1 MEVNGYKIEPGANL
15 SAANLTDADLT
26 DADLTDA
33 DLTDADLF
41 GANLTRA
48 KLTGANLF
56 RANLNGTNLSGAN
69 LTRAKLT
76 AGYRTRTN
84 APYPDMT
91 RYLLWIKSRDLLSGA
106 NLVEAE
112 SQSPRPDDAI
122 GWRPDLTA
130 ANLAGVDL
138 TNANLSGGTMPD
150 GSIHD

>member
-1 MEVNGYKIEPGANL
+1 MVMEVNGYKIYPGANL
-15 SAANLTDADLT
+15 D
-26 DADLTDA
+26 
-33 DLTDADLF
+33 

-48 KLTGANLF
+48 ALARADLTGANLE
-56 RANLNGTNLSGAN
+56 GAN

-76 AGYRTRTN
+76 AGYRTRSY